1 MIVAVGCDHA
11 GYTLKPRIFRAIEEA
26 GHEILDCGAYEL
38 DPEDD
43 YPDYA
48 RAVGEALIDGR
59 AERGV
64 LLCGSGVGV
73 AVAACKMPDVR
84 AAMAHD
90 TFSARQGVEDDGMNV
105 ITLGSRVI
113 GPELAAE
120 VVDAFLAA
128 RFSGAARHL
137 RRSGKV
143 DAIERD
149 VRAGA
154 FDRRRD
160 GDTDG

>member
-43 YPDYA
+43 YPDFA

-90 TFSARQGVEDDGMNV
+90 TFSARQGVEDDGLNV
-105 ITLGSRVI
+105 IALGSRVI

-137 RRSGKV
+137 RRSKKI

-149 VRAGA
+149 ARAGV
-154 FDRRRD
+154 FDRRRN
-160 GDTDG
+160 GDTNG